1 MPVTMPG
8 RGAVALLLALL
19 TGACSVAPT
28 HTGRSA
34 IEQELIVRSIERAI
48 ASLDT
53 SKLLGRKVALEI
65 FGLNDDREFA
75 RQMLLARLRVR
86 GVEVVETAAAADYR
100 VRAFATVLGVNQGD
114 TLVGVPA
121 LQVPVVSIPVPS
133 SRCSRCSAAAATPS
147 CRCSSSTG
155 PARTSSSASRTGWGT
170 PATIATPSCWSSA
183 SFAATSASA
192 HPANRT
198 SGVGDRSSP
207 VTLDHKVLDTIVA
220 WRR

>member
-1 MPVTMPG
+1 MPG
-8 RGAVALLLALL
+8 HRAVALLLGLLLALL
-19 TGACSVAPT
+19 TGACSVTPT
-28 HTGRSA
+28 HSGRSA

-86 GVEVVETAAAADYR
+86 GVEVVETASAADYR

-121 LQVPVVSIPVPS
+121 LQVPVVSIPVPELALFKMQR
-133 SRCSRCSAAAATPS
+133 SRGHTELQMFVFDRASENFVERIPDAV
-147 CRCSSSTG
+147 G
-155 PARTSSSASRTGWGT
+155 HARY
-170 PATIATPSCWSSA
+170 
-183 SFAATSASA
+183 
-192 HPANRT
+192 
-198 SGVGDRSSP
+198 DRYTVLLVFGFIRSD
-207 VTLDHKVLDTIVA
+207 LDK
-220 WRR
+220 RPPGEPY

>member
-121 LQVPVVSIPVPS
+121 LQVPVVSIPVPELALFKMQR
-133 SRCSRCSAAAATPS
+133 SRGHTELQMFVFDR
-147 CRCSSSTG
+147 
-155 PARTSSSASRTGWGT
+155 ASE
-170 PATIATPSCWSSA
+170 
-183 SFAATSASA
+183 SFVERI
-192 HPANRT
+192 PD
-198 SGVGDRSSP
+198 GVGHARYDRY
-207 VTLDHKVLDTIVA
+207 TILLVFGFI
-220 WRR
+220 RSDLGERPPGEPH

>member
-1 MPVTMPG
+1 MPATT
-8 RGAVALLLALL
+8 RGLRAVALLLALL
-19 TGACSVAPT
+19 TGACSVSPT

-86 GVEVVETAAAADYR
+86 GVEVVETASAADYR
-100 VRAFATVLGVNQGD
+100 VRAFATVLGVNQGE

-121 LQVPVVSIPVPS
+121 LQVPVVSIPVPELALFKMQR
-133 SRCSRCSAAAATPS
+133 SRGHTELQMFVFDR
-147 CRCSSSTG
+147 
-155 PARTSSSASRTGWGT
+155 ASENFVERI
-170 PATIATPSCWSSA
+170 PD
-183 SFAATSASA
+183 
-192 HPANRT
+192 
-198 SGVGDRSSP
+198 GVGHARYDRY
-207 VTLDHKVLDTIVA
+207 TVLLVFGFIRSDLGERPA
-220 WRR
+220 GDPH

>member
-1 MPVTMPG
+1 MPATMPG
-8 RGAVALLLALL
+8 LRAVALLLALL
-19 TGACSVAPT
+19 TGACAVAPT

-86 GVEVVETAAAADYR
+86 GVEVVETASAADYR

-121 LQVPVVSIPVPS
+121 LQVPVVSIPVPELALFKMQR
-133 SRCSRCSAAAATPS
+133 SRGHTELQMFVFDR
-147 CRCSSSTG
+147 
-155 PARTSSSASRTGWGT
+155 ASE
-170 PATIATPSCWSSA
+170 
-183 SFAATSASA
+183 SFVERI
-192 HPANRT
+192 PD
-198 SGVGDRSSP
+198 GVGHARYDRY
-207 VTLDHKVLDTIVA
+207 TVLLVFGFTRTDLNE
-220 WRR
+220 RPPGDKP